1 MEDGYGICLNKWAL
15 DKSIKDELGLLL
27 IISSLTAKE
36 GYCFASNEYLAKIF
50 KCREETISRKLRKL
64 ENKKYITIEYKWN
77 GTRVINRKIRLA
89 NSPLTKKSM
98 AVDKN
103 VNGTDDKN
111 VKDKNISINNKN
123 YKNNFIN
130 RNYDK
135 NDLENFYSNT

>member
-1 MEDGYGICLNKWAL
+1 MEEGYGICLNKWAL
-15 DKSIKDELGLLL
+15 DKTIKDELGLLL

-36 GYCFASNEYLAKIF
+36 GYCYASNEYLAKTF
-50 KCREETISRKLRKL
+50 GCREETISRKLKKL

-77 GTRVINRKIRLA
+77 GTRVINRKIRIA

-103 VNGTDDKN
+103 VNGTVDKN

-123 YKNNFIN
+123 YKNGFTSRRYNK
-130 RNYDK
+130 D
-135 NDLENFYSNT
+135 DLNGFYSNT

>member
-1 MEDGYGICLNKWAL
+1 MIDGYAFCWNKWAL
-15 DKSIKDELGLLL
+15 DKTIKDELGLLV

-36 GYCFASNEYLAKIF
+36 GYCYASNEYLAKTLN
-50 KCREETISRKLRKL
+50 CREETISRKLKKL
-64 ENKKYITIEYKWN
+64 EDKKYITIEYRWN

-123 YKNNFIN
+123 YKKSNFKN
-130 RNYDK
+130 RDYDDGYL
-135 NDLENFYSNT
+135 NGFYE